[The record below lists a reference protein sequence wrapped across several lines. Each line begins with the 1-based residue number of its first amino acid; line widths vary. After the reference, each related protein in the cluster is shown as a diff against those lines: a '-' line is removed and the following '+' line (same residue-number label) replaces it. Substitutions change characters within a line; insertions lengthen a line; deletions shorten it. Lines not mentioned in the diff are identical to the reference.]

1 MSMSLIKVWVLDYL
15 KNVLFRKTTANNE
28 FSVSKG
34 NCEGYTLLSAK
45 TKLKIPLFSLNQQST
60 RLKLCF
66 CKLKIVSNILKSKEF
81 TDQDL

>member
-45 TKLKIPLFSLNQQST
+45 TKLKIPLFSLKST
-60 RLKLCF
+60 KYSFKTLL
-66 CKLKIVSNILKSKEF
+66 L
-81 TDQDL
+81 

>member
-45 TKLKIPLFSLNQQST
+45 TKLKISLFSLKST
-60 RLKLCF
+60 KYSFKTLL
-66 CKLKIVSNILKSKEF
+66 L
-81 TDQDL
+81 